1 MRSACCG
8 LFASQKLVRVSTSS
22 VCYSFFAQNQPDI
35 INCCDTAQQRIRTRR
50 TMPSDGKSNGR
61 FQLPQLAPVNFSLT
75 DGTDIPPPPDSPVE
89 EKPRPPTHLAIPQST
104 TTTTITTNGSLGVS
118 TSTLGGNK
126 RGRSDEPPLSP
137 ASTGRP
143 SSIRR
148 FLSKKSLNA
157 NFVAGANGIQ
167 EDAATIGRPDSR
179 ASAMTDVNKKR
190 SRSWFRRL
198 SGSNL
203 GRSNSTAA
211 LSRPVPEEKKGPP
224 PPKLPELNQ
233 FKAQIPEGDEGSL
246 GAEDMFKN
254 IK

>member
-1 MRSACCG
+1 
-8 LFASQKLVRVSTSS
+8 
-22 VCYSFFAQNQPDI
+22 
-35 INCCDTAQQRIRTRR
+35 
-50 TMPSDGKSNGR
+50 MPPNGKSNGR

-89 EKPRPPTHLAIPQST
+89 EKPRPATHLAIPPST
-104 TTTTITTNGSLGVS
+104 TTTTITTNGPLGVS
-118 TSTLGGNK
+118 TNVLAVGSK
-126 RGRSDEPPLSP
+126 RGRSDDPPLSP
-137 ASTGRP
+137 ASTRRP

-157 NFVAGANGIQ
+157 NFVDGANRSQ
-167 EDAATIGRPDSR
+167 EDLATIGRPDSR
-179 ASAMTDVNKKR
+179 ASVMTDVNKKR

-203 GRSNSTAA
+203 GRSNSIAVSKPLPA
-211 LSRPVPEEKKGPP
+211 EKKGPP